1 MQFDTANL
9 VESGFSLEICNK
21 SIDKKN
27 LDLLM
32 GGFMTKEEYLNQLKM
47 HLDALTQDELN
58 EALQYYSD
66 YFEEANDDQKV
77 INELGTPEE
86 LAKIIIEKF
95 ANVPVKTEKETE
107 ETSQEEKKNDYEQEE
122 NLYFEFESK
131 KVQKLVL
138 NFGVADVVLISGNKY
153 SLETRGVSSD
163 SVNCYLSQDG
173 VLTVNNNKRLNFNF
187 WGHNRGSRI
196 VPRFLVTI
204 PENAHL
210 NSLKIIIGA
219 GNLRTKG
226 CNISSQNVYFDVGA
240 GNLVFG
246 RIVSEKSNFR
256 CGMGNLELSGELK
269 GFTTID
275 CGMGAVKID
284 MNGNPSDY
292 SYDVKLGLG
301 DFKFN
306 SEKRS
311 GVCRVYNN
319 EKKKNHFSVNCGM
332 GSVVIKIK

>member
-1 MQFDTANL
+1 
-9 VESGFSLEICNK
+9 
-21 SIDKKN
+21 
-27 LDLLM
+27 
-32 GGFMTKEEYLNQLKM
+32 MTKEEYLNQLKM
-47 HLDALTQDELN
+47 HLNALTQDELT

-107 ETSQEEKKNDYEQEE
+107 ETSQEDKKNDYEQEE
-122 NLYFEFESK
+122 NLYFEFESE

-138 NFGVADVVLISGNKY
+138 NFGAADVVLISGNKY

-226 CNISSQNVYFDVGA
+226 CNISSQNVYF
-240 GNLVFG
+240 LQRFH
-246 RIVSEKSNFR
+246 E
-256 CGMGNLELSGELK
+256 
-269 GFTTID
+269 T
-275 CGMGAVKID
+275 
-284 MNGNPSDY
+284 
-292 SYDVKLGLG
+292 
-301 DFKFN
+301 
-306 SEKRS
+306 
-311 GVCRVYNN
+311 
-319 EKKKNHFSVNCGM
+319 
-332 GSVVIKIK
+332 

>member
-1 MQFDTANL
+1 
-9 VESGFSLEICNK
+9 
-21 SIDKKN
+21 
-27 LDLLM
+27 M
-32 GGFMTKEEYLNQLKM
+32 GRFITKQQYLNHLTM
-47 HLDALTQDELN
+47 HLNTFTQDELT

-138 NFGVADVVLISGNKY
+138 NFGAADVVLISGNKY

-173 VLTVNNNKRLNFNF
+173 VLTVNNTKRLNFNF

-196 VPRFLVTI
+196 LPRFLVTI

>member
-1 MQFDTANL
+1 
-9 VESGFSLEICNK
+9 
-21 SIDKKN
+21 
-27 LDLLM
+27 
-32 GGFMTKEEYLNQLKM
+32 MTKEEYLNQLKT
-47 HLDALTQDELN
+47 HLNALTQDELT

-77 INELGTPEE
+77 INELGSPEE

-95 ANVPVKTEKETE
+95 ANVPVKTEGEAEDSQKKE
-107 ETSQEEKKNDYEQEE
+107 SHDSEQNE
-122 NLYFEFESK
+122 NLYFEFEPE

-138 NFGVADVVLISGNKY
+138 NFGAADVVLISGNKY
-153 SLETRGVSSD
+153 SIETRGVPAD
-163 SVNCYLSQDG
+163 CVNFYLSQDG
-173 VLTVNNNKRLNFNF
+173 ILTVNNNKRLNFNF

-204 PENAHL
+204 PENANL
-210 NSLKIIIGA
+210 NSFKVTIGA
-219 GNLRTKG
+219 GNFRTKG
-226 CNISSQNVYFDVGA
+226 CSVSSHNVHFDVGA

-246 RIVSEKSNFR
+246 RIISEKTNIR
-256 CGMGNLELSGELK
+256 CGMGNLEVSGDLK
-269 GFTTID
+269 GITTID
-275 CGMGAVKID
+275 CGMGAVKLD
-284 MNGNPSDY
+284 LNGNPSDY
-292 SYDVKLGLG
+292 SYDIKLGLG

-311 GVCRVYNN
+311 GVCRMYNN

>member
-1 MQFDTANL
+1 
-9 VESGFSLEICNK
+9 
-21 SIDKKN
+21 
-27 LDLLM
+27 
-32 GGFMTKEEYLNQLKM
+32 MT
-47 HLDALTQDELN
+47 

-77 INELGTPEE
+77 INELGSPEE

-95 ANVPVKTEKETE
+95 ANVPVKTETAPA
-107 ETSQEEKKNDYEQEE
+107 ETSQDEQHNDYEQEE
-122 NLYFEFESK
+122 NLYFEFESE

-138 NFGVADVVLISGNKY
+138 NFGAADVVLISGNKY

-256 CGMGNLELSGELK
+256 CGMG
-269 GFTTID
+269 
-275 CGMGAVKID
+275 AVKID

>member
-1 MQFDTANL
+1 
-9 VESGFSLEICNK
+9 
-21 SIDKKN
+21 
-27 LDLLM
+27 
-32 GGFMTKEEYLNQLKM
+32 MTKEEYLNQLKM
-47 HLDALTQDELN
+47 HLNALTQDELS

-66 YFEEANDDQKV
+66 YIEEANDDQKV
-77 INELGTPEE
+77 IKELGTPEE

-131 KVQKLVL
+131 NVQKLVL
-138 NFGVADVVLISGNKY
+138 NFGAEDVVLISGNKY
-153 SLETRGVSSD
+153 SLETRCVSSA
-163 SVNCYLSQDG
+163 SVNCYVSQDG

>member
-1 MQFDTANL
+1 MQFDTANRVKVDFHL
-9 VESGFSLEICNK
+9 KYVISQLK
-21 SIDKKN
+21 KKN

-47 HLDALTQDELN
+47 HLNALTQDELN

-77 INELGTPEE
+77 INELGSPEE

-138 NFGVADVVLISGNKY
+138 NFGAADVVLISGNKY